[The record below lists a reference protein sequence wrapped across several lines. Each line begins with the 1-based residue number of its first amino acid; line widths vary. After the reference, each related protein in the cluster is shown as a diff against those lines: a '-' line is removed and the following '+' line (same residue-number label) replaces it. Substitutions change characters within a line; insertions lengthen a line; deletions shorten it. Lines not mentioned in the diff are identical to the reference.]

1 MLCANDR
8 VAVGV
13 LAAAFQRR
21 IKVGRDADCS
31 LRVAGHDD
39 QPTSRYT
46 SPPLTTVAQDV
57 ERLAHTSL
65 SILLARIE
73 AGDGTRAR
81 LEQVRLG
88 ARLVVRAS
96 A

>member
-1 MLCANDR
+1 MR
-8 VAVGV
+8 I
-13 LAAAFQRR
+13 AA
-21 IKVGRDADCS
+21 

-73 AGDGTRAR
+73 ASDTNRGAPD
-81 LEQVRLG
+81 QVRVG